1 MCWALPSPLQVVRLL
16 LTAGAPPDT
25 QDARGR
31 TALHVAALKGRLGV
45 ARSLVEA
52 RAAVNL
58 ADSHGRTALYWAASG
73 GGGRA
78 VAPLVALLSRSGA
91 DLDSRDRF
99 GHSALDRAVSCGEV
113 AAVVALASAGAPVR
127 VRDKHG
133 STPLHAAAQRGD
145 APVVTALL
153 QADCVVEGLEEL
165 SSVADQ
171 DGQTALLLAAAHGHE
186 SVVEVLAAESSSV
199 NRGDGSGRT
208 PLAAA
213 AAAGHIAAVS
223 ALVRAAAGV
232 NLDAQ
237 DEDGCSALHLAAL
250 RGHNHVV
257 DLLTSAG
264 ADASVR
270 TRNGLLFT
278 DVGKV

>member
-1 MCWALPSPLQVVRLL
+1 MA
-16 LTAGAPPDT
+16 
-25 QDARGR
+25 
-31 TALHVAALKGRLGV
+31 
-45 ARSLVEA
+45 
-52 RAAVNL
+52 
-58 ADSHGRTALYWAASG
+58 
-73 GGGRA
+73 
-78 VAPLVALLSRSGA
+78 
-91 DLDSRDRF
+91 
-99 GHSALDRAVSCGEV
+99 
-113 AAVVALASAGAPVR
+113 ALASAGAPVR

-133 STPLHAAAQRGD
+133 RVPLHAAAQRGD

-153 QADCVVEGLEEL
+153 QADCVAEGLEEL
-165 SSVADQ
+165 VSFADQ

-223 ALVRAAAGV
+223 ALFRAAAGEL

-250 RGHNHVV
+250 RGHNRVV

-278 DVGKV
+278 DVAKV